1 MSEKFIF
8 SFNGVNIEN
17 PITMAEA
24 IDIAR
29 KKAIAGRTTRLR
41 IGNILLGTYAPNPA
55 SPITFTHP
63 LTHET
68 KKVECCLVDCVLPK
82 NEY

>member
-1 MSEKFIF
+1 MKEKFIF
-8 SFNGVNIEN
+8 SFNGKEVEN
-17 PITMAEA
+17 PITMEEA

-29 KKAIAGRTTRLR
+29 KKAISGRTTRLR

-55 SPITFTHP
+55 STITFTHP
-63 LTHET
+63 QTRET
-68 KKVECCLVDCVLPK
+68 EKVECCKVDCVLPK